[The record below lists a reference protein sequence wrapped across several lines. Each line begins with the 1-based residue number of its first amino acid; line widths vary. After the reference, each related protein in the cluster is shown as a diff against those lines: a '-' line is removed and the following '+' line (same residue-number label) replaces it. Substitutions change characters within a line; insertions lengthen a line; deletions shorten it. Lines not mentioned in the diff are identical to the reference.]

1 MRDAA
6 SQWLQIVSG
15 DLISGLPP
23 VGICAFARKETV
35 MKSFWLLLVC
45 VLPSMCFAQ
54 TTVKYTLSGTYIF
67 ELSGKSSGVSWS
79 KTFGGCTDSNGTLEF
94 ATDGGSMNYSR
105 TVWGTL
111 TFNGTTGLSA
121 KTTTNVFD
129 QSKSNAT
136 VPAPTW
142 SHDAYGYCVATFS
155 NNGYAVFDP
164 FTVVSSTGSYSINAT
179 GTGTLSLSAYGLV
192 VYFQTTGSFAS
203 CASGGTIYVV
213 PNTIILEALSPKTPN
228 FIGDTGVAEHANQ
241 AMMGCPPSFQ

>member
-1 MRDAA
+1 
-6 SQWLQIVSG
+6 
-15 DLISGLPP
+15 
-23 VGICAFARKETV
+23 

-67 ELSGKSSGVSWS
+67 ELSGKNSVASWS
-79 KTFGGCTDSNGTLEF
+79 KTFGGCTDSNGTLAF
-94 ATDGGSMNYSR
+94 ATGYGSMNYSR
-105 TVWGTL
+105 IIWGTL

-129 QSKSNAT
+129 QSKSDAT

-142 SHDAYGYCVATFS
+142 SHDQGGYCVATFPAS

-179 GTGTLSLSAYGLV
+179 GTGTLSLSGLV

-241 AMMGCPPSFQ
+241 VMMGCPPSFQ